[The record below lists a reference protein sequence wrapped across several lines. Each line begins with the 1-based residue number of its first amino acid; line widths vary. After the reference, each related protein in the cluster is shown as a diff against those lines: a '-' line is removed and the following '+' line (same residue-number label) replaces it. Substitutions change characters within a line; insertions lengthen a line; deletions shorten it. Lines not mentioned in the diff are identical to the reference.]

1 MDKELNNP
9 TPFFGEP
16 ISISFEK
23 YNTQDICTLVSADQ
37 SSTLSKSDMKTITE
51 ICNQPLV
58 YDFLFR
64 ENFKGRKYEN
74 KDAERFIKWAQE
86 GWKNKTHFVFL
97 VRNEKSEIVACCD
110 IKSPNLESA
119 EIGYWAS
126 SRTSGVMTNAINL
139 LCEIAHNA
147 GYKSIFGLV
156 DPTNT
161 KSSGV
166 LDRNNFQN
174 TGKVVEEGKEYL
186 KFVKNL

>member
-1 MDKELNNP
+1 MDKELNNT
-9 TPFFGEP
+9 TPIFGEP
-16 ISISFEK
+16 ICVDFEK
-23 YNTQDICTLVSADQ
+23 YSTQDICTLVSVDQ
-37 SSTLSKSDMKTITE
+37 SGILSESDIEAITE

-64 ENFKGRKYEN
+64 EKFNGRKYGH

-97 VRNEKSEIVACCD
+97 VRNENGEIVACCD
-110 IKSPNLESA
+110 IKSPNLESS

-126 SRTSGVMTNAINL
+126 NRTSGVMTNAVNL
-139 LCEIAHNA
+139 LCGIAHNA

-166 LDRNNFQN
+166 LERNNFQN
-174 TGKVVEEGKEYL
+174 TEKVIEEGKEYL